1 MNFFNLNF
9 LHNVINLLIVVLGA
23 ALIGSG
29 CVATAAGGFDCT
41 ASWIS
46 PTFTTWAI
54 TILAGLKVAMNVM
67 RDGVFG
73 LWKVQPPVVD
83 KPVLK

>member
-1 MNFFNLNF
+1 MNFFNFNF
-9 LHNVINLLIVVLGA
+9 LHNVINLLIVALGA
-23 ALIGSG
+23 ALVASG
-29 CVATAAGGFDCT
+29 CVATPAGGFDCS

-46 PTFTTWAI
+46 PAFTAWAI
-54 TILAGLKVAMNVM
+54 TILAVLKVLMNVL